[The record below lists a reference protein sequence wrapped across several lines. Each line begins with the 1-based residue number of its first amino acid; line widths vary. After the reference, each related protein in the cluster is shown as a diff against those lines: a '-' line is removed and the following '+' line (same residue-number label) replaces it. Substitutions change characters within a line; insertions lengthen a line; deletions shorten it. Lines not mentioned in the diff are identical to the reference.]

1 MNRIPVILDVDT
13 GLDDAL
19 AILLATDCPQLELLG
34 IACVGG
40 NVPVDNTYAN
50 TKYIA
55 KLLDLKIPIAKGA
68 ANPLASKVLHAHE
81 VHGSGGLGRV
91 KIEPEYEKH
100 VLAASALYMKL
111 LSEAPEAV
119 TIISTGP
126 VTNLAHLI
134 QNHPE
139 LHSKINQISFMGGS
153 LGEGNVTHYA
163 EFNAHYDPEALN
175 VVLRSHIPLI
185 MAGLQLTTTIRIDTP
200 DLLPAIQNPNP
211 AQAFYLDLLDFYI
224 DNAKK
229 RGYGLGGAL
238 HDSIAVAAVALPE
251 LFQTEQKS
259 VVIDISKDER
269 RGETREEGELDNVSV
284 LMKVDKQKMIQKTVD
299 SIRHLEK
306 TI

>member
-19 AILLATDCPQLELLG
+19 AILLAADSLELELLG

-40 NVPVDNTYAN
+40 NVPVDHTYAN
-50 TKYIA
+50 TKYIS
-55 KLLDLKIPIAKGA
+55 KLLGLKIPIAKGA

-100 VLAASALYMKL
+100 VLAASAMYVKL
-111 LSEAPEAV
+111 LGEATEPV

-139 LHSKINQISFMGGS
+139 LHPKIKQISFMGGS
-153 LGEGNVTHYA
+153 LGEGNVTRYA
-163 EFNAHYDPEALN
+163 EFNAHFDPEALN
-175 VVLRSHIPLI
+175 VVLRSKIPLI
-185 MAGLQLTTTIRIDTP
+185 MAGFQLTTTIRIDHP
-200 DLLPAIQNPNP
+200 DLLPAITDPNP

-224 DNAKK
+224 DNSKK
-229 RGYGLGGAL
+229 RGFALGGAL
-238 HDSIAVAAVALPE
+238 HDSIAVAAVALPS
-251 LFQTEQKS
+251 LFQSELKS
-259 VVIDISKDER
+259 VIINISKDER
-269 RGETREEGELDNVSV
+269 RGETHEEGELDNVSV
-284 LMKVDKQKMIQKTVD
+284 LMDANKNKLIQRTVE
-299 SIRHLEK
+299 SIRHLGK
-306 TI
+306 TE